1 MNFLKNMH
9 WSIWFLLSLAL
20 MAFLW
25 TQMKSCHASEWEN
38 RKNDGI
44 RATAAPIDSTELKA
58 REARERDLKL
68 YSPEALAFKESWTRL
83 GNKMKIRV
91 DTLDLDLPEKGMELK
106 FLEWIN
112 NKNNVVDKNTW
123 FDFDRILFQTGSA
136 VLDTISEEQ
145 LNNIAHILNSMPMV
159 EVKIGGYTDNTGD
172 PEANVILSLQR
183 AEAVKRKLLQKGIEE
198 PRLRAEGYGV
208 QHPVGDNNTEQGRQ
222 QNRRIA
228 LRVTKK

>member
-9 WSIWFLLSLAL
+9 WSIWLLLSLVL

-25 TQMKSCHASEWEN
+25 TQMKSCHVSEWEN
-38 RKNDGI
+38 RKKDEI
-44 RATAAPIDSTELKA
+44 RAAAAPIDSTELKA
-58 REARERDLKL
+58 REAREKELKL
-68 YSPEALAFKESWTRL
+68 YSTEALAFKDSWKSL
-83 GNKMKIRV
+83 GNKLKIRV

-106 FLEWIN
+106 FLEWVS
-112 NKNNVVDKNTW
+112 NKNNAIDKNTW

-145 LNNIAHILNSMPMV
+145 LNNIAHILNSMPEV

-183 AEAVKRKLLQKGIEE
+183 AEAVKRTLIQKGIEE
-198 PRLRAEGYGV
+198 PRLRAEGYGAN
-208 QHPVGDNNTEQGRQ
+208 HPIGDNSTEEGRKR
-222 QNRRIA
+222 NRRIA
-228 LRVTKK
+228 LRVIKK